1 MSRKPCRNAMETD
14 HSSVGLIISLGEEME
29 TGGLQEEEAGD
40 RMMRRHRQVN
50 VKRAMEEE
58 EKREKVS

>member
-1 MSRKPCRNAMETD
+1 METD

-29 TGGLQEEEAGD
+29 TGGGLQEEEAGD
-40 RMMRRHRQVN
+40 RMMRRHRQLN
-50 VKRAMEEE
+50 VKRVMEEK